1 MPSSDEPVFVP
12 APALPPGPRSALV
25 IATSRYDDAQL
36 RQLRS
41 PVKDAED
48 LVAVL
53 GDQDIGGFAV
63 TTLIDKTDSEIRF
76 GVTEFLDGRTR
87 DETVLVYLSC
97 HGIRDRQRLYF
108 ASANT
113 VMRYPQASA
122 VQAAYI
128 LDELD
133 RCKARRQI
141 LILDCCFSGGFAGEK
156 GGADLDLESELGL
169 ESRGLA
175 VLTGSRKKE
184 YSYEGEPV
192 DGQLAGSVFTTGLVE
207 GLRTGAAGAK
217 DTGLI
222 SVEEAYQYA
231 YRHVKGTEPGQT
243 PQHWLYGGE
252 GEIILA
258 RSKAG
263 RKITPAALPEQVA
276 AALNS
281 GLPSIRIGGVNALAD
296 WLSDADP
303 ARWLA
308 ALRTLTDIA
317 DNDIKKVA
325 AVAEAHL
332 REHEDRGR
340 AKPLPSPPAA
350 PPQRNVPAE
359 TRREFWLPETA
370 TRLDGHAG
378 PVHAVAFSPDGTLLA
393 SGGTDCMVR
402 MWDVASAAQVQ
413 VLETTSKVHGVAFS
427 RNGALL
433 AAAGEDGVL
442 RVWETASGQQAHA
455 PTPSGR
461 AFRTVA
467 FSPDGTLLATGGRDG
482 TVWTWELAVQR
493 WARVGT
499 AKIGYI
505 NAVAFSPDGALLAW
519 GSDDWTGLRLWDVAA
534 GEPARTLRGP
544 GLLGGHVYDV
554 AFRPDGLQLA
564 SAGGGGIQV
573 WELASGEAEDVPQ
586 VGRDIRAVAFSADS
600 GLLVSGG
607 KSGTINVYGV
617 TPLRHIV
624 TRDGHVGAIRSLAFS
639 PAGRLLASAGDDEAV
654 RLWR

>member
-1 MPSSDEPVFVP
+1 MPSSHEPVFMP

-36 RQLRS
+36 RELRS
-41 PVKDAED
+41 PVKDAEE

-76 GVTEFLDGRTR
+76 GVTEFLDGRAR
-87 DETVLVYLSC
+87 DETALVYLSC
-97 HGIRDRQRLYF
+97 HGVRDRQRLYF

-122 VQAAYI
+122 VQAAYV

-141 LILDCCFSGGFAGEK
+141 LVLDCCFSGGFAGEK
-156 GGADLDLESELGL
+156 GGGDLDLESELGL

-175 VLTGSRKKE
+175 VLTGSRQRE

-207 GLRTGAAGAK
+207 GLRTGAAGAR

-231 YRHVKGTEPGQT
+231 YRYVKGTEPGQT

-263 RKITPAALPEQVA
+263 RKITPAALPEQVT

-281 GLPSIRIGGVNALAD
+281 GLPSIRIGGVNALAE
-296 WLSDADP
+296 WLGDADP

-308 ALRTLTDIA
+308 ALRTLTEIA
-317 DNDIKKVA
+317 GNDIKKVA
-325 AVAEAHL
+325 AVADAHL
-332 REHEDRGR
+332 KEHEDRDR
-340 AKPLPSPPAA
+340 AKPLATPPPA
-350 PPQRNVPAE
+350 PRQSQRQRPAD
-359 TRREFWLPETA
+359 TRRESWIPETA
-370 TRLDGHAG
+370 TRLDGHVG
-378 PVHAVAFSPDGTLLA
+378 PVRGVAFSPDGTLLA
-393 SGGTDCMVR
+393 WGG
-402 MWDVASAAQVQ
+402 
-413 VLETTSKVHGVAFS
+413 
-427 RNGALL
+427 
-433 AAAGEDGVL
+433 
-442 RVWETASGQQAHA
+442 
-455 PTPSGR
+455 
-461 AFRTVA
+461 
-467 FSPDGTLLATGGRDG
+467 
-482 TVWTWELAVQR
+482 
-493 WARVGT
+493 
-499 AKIGYI
+499 
-505 NAVAFSPDGALLAW
+505 
-519 GSDDWTGLRLWDVAA
+519 DDWSGLRLWDVAA
-534 GEPARTLRGP
+534 GELARTLRGR

-554 AFRPDGLQLA
+554 VFRPDGLQLA
-564 SAGGGGIQV
+564 SAGGGGMQV
-573 WELASGEAEDVPQ
+573 WELASGAAVDVSQ
-586 VGRDIRAVAFSADS
+586 AGRDIRAVAFSADS

-607 KSGTINVYGV
+607 KSGTITVYGV
-617 TPLRHIV
+617 TPGRHIV
-624 TRDGHVGAIRSLAFS
+624 TRDAHAGPIRSAAFS
-639 PAGRLLASAGDDEAV
+639 PAGPLLASAGDDGTI

>member
-25 IATSRYDDAQL
+25 IATSRYDDARL

-48 LVAVL
+48 LVEVL
-53 GDQDIGGFAV
+53 GDQEIGGFAV
-63 TTLIDKTDSEIRF
+63 TTLIDRTDSEIRF
-76 GVTEFLDGRTR
+76 GVTEFLDGRAR

-113 VMRYPQASA
+113 VMQYPQASA
-122 VQAAYI
+122 VQAAYV

-156 GGADLDLESELGL
+156 GDGDLDLESELGL

-175 VLTGSRKKE
+175 VLTGSRKQE
-184 YSYEGEPV
+184 YSYEGEPAG
-192 DGQLAGSVFTTGLVE
+192 GQLAGSVFTTGLVE

-231 YRHVKGTEPGQT
+231 YRYVKGTEPGQT

-263 RKITPAALPEQVA
+263 RKITPAALPEQVT

-281 GLPSIRIGGVNALAD
+281 GLPNIRIGGVNALAE

-308 ALRTLTDIA
+308 ALRTLTQVA
-317 DNDIKKVA
+317 DNDIKTVA
-325 AVAEAHL
+325 AAADAHL
-332 REHEDRGR
+332 REHEDRRR
-340 AKPLPSPPAA
+340 AKPLASPP
-350 PPQRNVPAE
+350 PTPRESSKPAGA
-359 TRREFWLPETA
+359 RRAWRPEATA
-370 TRLDGHAG
+370 RLDGHEG
-378 PVHAVAFSPDGTLLA
+378 PVRDVAFSPDGALLA
-393 SGGTDCMVR
+393 SAGADGTVR
-402 MWDVASAAQVQ
+402 VWDVASAAQVR
-413 VLETTSKVHGVAFS
+413 SFGGSIKAACVAFCPDEV
-427 RNGALL
+427 LL
-433 AAAGEDGVL
+433 AAGCEDGVL
-442 RVWETASGQQAHA
+442 RVWEFGSGRSAHA
-455 PTPSGR
+455 PTLNGG
-461 AFRTVA
+461 AFHAVA
-467 FSPDGTLLATGGRDG
+467 VSPDGTLFAAGGRDG
-482 TVWTWELAVQR
+482 TVSTWDLAR
-493 WARVGT
+493 KEWARVGT

-519 GSDDWTGLRLWDVAA
+519 GGDDWGGLRLWDVAA
-534 GEPARTLRGP
+534 GELARTLRGR
-544 GLLGGHVYDV
+544 GLLGGHIYDV

-564 SAGGGGIQV
+564 SAGGGGIKV
-573 WELASGEAEDVPQ
+573 WELASGQEVADLKA
-586 VGRDIRAVAFSADS
+586 GRGSALAVAFSADS
-600 GLLVSGG
+600 GLIAAGG
-607 KSGTINVYGV
+607 KDHKVHVWEV
-617 TPLRHIV
+617 TPATHIAAL
-624 TRDGHVGAIRSLAFS
+624 DGHSGAVRSVAFS
-639 PAGRLLASAGDDEAV
+639 PAGRLLASAGDDGAI

>member
-1 MPSSDEPVFVP
+1 MPSSHEPVFMP
-12 APALPPGPRSALV
+12 APALPSGSRSALV
-25 IATSRYDDAQL
+25 IATSRYGDVQL

-63 TTLIDKTDSEIRF
+63 TTLIDKSDSEIRI
-76 GVTEFLDGRTR
+76 GVTEFLDGRAR

-122 VQAAYI
+122 VPAAYI

-175 VLTGSRKKE
+175 VLTGSRKRE
-184 YSYEGEPV
+184 YSYEGEPAE
-192 DGQLAGSVFTTGLVE
+192 GQLAGSVFTTGLVE

-231 YRHVKGTEPGQT
+231 YRYVKGTEPGQT

-258 RSKAG
+258 RSRAG
-263 RKITPAALPEQVA
+263 RKITPAALPEQVT

-281 GLPSIRIGGVNALAD
+281 GPPSIRIGGVNALAG

-308 ALRTLTDIA
+308 ALRTLTEVA
-317 DNDIKKVA
+317 DNDIKMVA
-325 AVAEAHL
+325 EVAEAHL
-332 REHEDRGR
+332 REHEDRDR
-340 AKPLPSPPAA
+340 AKPLATPAPA
-350 PPQRNVPAE
+350 PRQSQRPAD
-359 TRREFWLPETA
+359 TRRDSWTPETA

-393 SGGTDCMVR
+393 SGGSDCTVR
-402 MWDVASAAQVQ
+402 VWDVASAAQAR
-413 VLETTSKVHGVAFS
+413 VLEATAKVYGVAFS
-427 RNGALL
+427 PDGALL
-433 AAAGEDGVL
+433 AAGGEDGVL
-442 RVWETASGQQAHA
+442 RVWETATSQPAHA
-455 PTPSGR
+455 PTLNGG

-467 FSPDGTLLATGGRDG
+467 FSPDGTLLATGGREG
-482 TVWTWELAVQR
+482 TVWTWNLATGE

-505 NAVAFSPDGALLAW
+505 NAVAFSPDGALIAW
-519 GSDDWTGLRLWDVAA
+519 GSDDWSGLRLWDVAA
-534 GEPARTLRGP
+534 GELARTLRGR
-544 GLLGGHVYDV
+544 GLLGGHVYAV
-554 AFRPDGLQLA
+554 AFRPDSLQLA

-573 WELASGEAEDVPQ
+573 WELASGEAVDVPQ
-586 VGRDIRAVAFSADS
+586 AGGDVRAVAFSADS
-600 GLLVSGG
+600 GLLAAGG
-607 KSGTINVYGV
+607 KDHRVHVWEV
-617 TPLRHIV
+617 TPATHIAALQ
-624 TRDGHVGAIRSLAFS
+624 GHSGAIRSVAFS
-639 PAGRLLASAGDDEAV
+639 PAGRLLASAGDDGTV